1 MTDSQHPKLHNQFQ
15 VPTSLLPS
23 DVFFVLRVLFFL
35 FANKRTRGKDTA
47 GHDKACFPY
56 LSFDTAVCLR
66 SLSVRDKAVLL
77 GLYFHESGA
86 YTKSKQRLS

>member
-1 MTDSQHPKLHNQFQ
+1 M
-15 VPTSLLPS
+15 
-23 DVFFVLRVLFFL
+23 LFFL
-35 FANKRTRGKDTA
+35 FANKHTRGKDTA

-56 LSFDTAVCLR
+56 LSFDAAVCLR

-86 YTKSKQRLS
+86 YTKRKQRLELTLWLCVVSDNGCEQKS